1 MTATS
6 TESRFPRW
14 RTVPVEMA
22 QVTNSGE
29 LRTGKPPASYWFL
42 LTFVLLL
49 YANLPFVVPSSEV
62 FRPAMIIALLGVL
75 ALLGQTAFGA
85 RTFDFAFPEG
95 GLLIAFLGAAG
106 LSCFTALWPQYA
118 LDFFTTLLKMGVVYF
133 VIVNSAVTERAL
145 KGVMTAMVVGGLFPA
160 IGTLRNYIL
169 GNVMEG
175 RTGWVGIFAN
185 PNEVA
190 YSLVILLPLA
200 AYLISERRGVT
211 RVALVAISLIYIPAI
226 FVTFSRGGMIG
237 LGAVAIIY
245 SWRKRI
251 VWLQILM
258 LAMVAGGILAASR
271 FWSRGESFSKLN
283 DDVSFQERVATSR
296 AGLEMFIDHPLLG
309 VGLACSSIA
318 WPLYAPAGL
327 FTRGAIITHNTLIQS
342 LSETGILG
350 FVPFVLFIGIGLFHM
365 RTLGRS
371 PKKHIAGMGTAIEVA
386 IWGLVV
392 CGMSGGYVVT
402 WFPYLLLGL
411 AGSAR
416 RIAREQLKEAS

>member
-14 RTVPVEMA
+14 RPAAIETA
-22 QVTNSGE
+22 QVNKPGE
-29 LRTGKPPASYWFL
+29 IHTGKPPASYWLL

-49 YANLPFVVPSSEV
+49 YANLPFVLPASEV
-62 FRPAMIIALLGVL
+62 LRPAMVIALLGVL
-75 ALLGQTAFGA
+75 ALLSQTAFGS

-106 LSCFTALWPQYA
+106 LSCFSALWPQYA
-118 LDFFTTLLKMGVVYF
+118 FGFFTTLLKMGVVYF
-133 VIVNSAVTERAL
+133 VIVNSAMTKRTL
-145 KGVMTAMVVGGLFPA
+145 QGVMTAMVVGGVFPA
-160 IGTLRNYIL
+160 IGTLRNYAL
-169 GNVMEG
+169 GDVVEG
-175 RTGWVGIFAN
+175 RTAWVGIFAN

-200 AYLISERRGVT
+200 AYLISERRGIM
-211 RVALVAISLIYIPAI
+211 RIALVAISLIYIPAI

-245 SWRKRI
+245 AWRKRI

-258 LAMVAGGILAASR
+258 VVMVVGGMLAASR
-271 FWSRGESFSKLN
+271 FWSRGEGFSKLS
-283 DDVSFQERVATSR
+283 DDVSFQERVATSQ
-296 AGLEMFIDHPLLG
+296 AGFEMFIDHPLLG

-327 FTRGAIITHNTLIQS
+327 LTRGAIITHNTLIQS

-350 FVPFVLFIGIGLFHM
+350 FVPFVLLIGAGLFHM

-371 PKKHIAGMGTAIEVA
+371 TEKHIAGIGTAIEVA

-411 AGSAR
+411 AASAR
-416 RIAREQLKEAS
+416 RIAREQTKETA